1 MARKKQVNEDQG
13 QLFDPNTVTSQEFA
27 PSPSV
32 VAGARAYT
40 REQTGRTWTM
50 PNTQMHSD
58 PQRQY
63 ATYLAYRDAMKSGKE
78 SPTIR
83 ASYGALREHIG
94 RQFDVLTQPKEQGGM
109 GVNVDFTDDDPYES
123 PAAMAE
129 DVNRGNIRVFKT
141 ESTGGHNFFTN
152 EENDKFR
159 AVHDV
164 MGHVATGRGFS
175 RHGEE
180 GAFQGH
186 LQMFP
191 KEAHEALTSE
201 LRGQNAALIWGGD
214 FPDQSPGT
222 PLVGMPDWAT
232 KTGPMPKP
240 KKQKAKSQGDQL
252 QLDL

>member
-1 MARKKQVNEDQG
+1 MARKKSEVKGQG
-13 QLFDPNTVTSQEFA
+13 QLFDPASVTAQEFA
-27 PSPSV
+27 PDPTIV
-32 VAGARAYT
+32 QGAKDMT
-40 REQTGRTWTM
+40 RQTMGRDWKM
-50 PNTQMHSD
+50 PNTQLQSD

-94 RQFDVLTQPKEQGGM
+94 SQFDVLTQPKEQGGM
-109 GVNVDFTDDDPYES
+109 GVNVNFTDDDPYES
-123 PAAMAE
+123 PSAMAE
-129 DVNRGNIRVFKT
+129 DVGRGNIRIFKT

-164 MGHVATGRGFS
+164 MGHIATGRGFT

-201 LRGQNAALIWGGD
+201 LRGQNASLIWGGD

-222 PLVGMPDWAT
+222 PLVGMPEWAT

-240 KKQKAKSQGDQL
+240 KKKKAAPQGEQL